1 MVPSPQAPTTNE
13 RMSVLL
19 LNPCGGKSWGG
30 VEKWMLQ
37 VATHLLAR
45 GHEVAAC
52 ARPGSRWG
60 EECQANALA
69 TLPLPLRADF
79 HPADIRIVRSA
90 YHRRRVGVVLA
101 KGRRC
106 IRLAWASRLLFRPR
120 PAIVGVIGGM
130 VLKRSLRARLTY
142 RHMADAYITPSEHS
156 RHALLD
162 YGYFAPERL
171 HVIPNGIEPA
181 SEDPEA
187 RDRVRREFALGDAP
201 TLVVVSRLHPD
212 KGHSLLLD
220 VLADL
225 RAEFPALRLLVVG
238 EGGERSALERKAQA
252 LGLGDAVVFTG
263 FRTDVLD
270 LLRASDIFV
279 LPSFHEGIPY
289 AALEAM
295 SVALPVVATAVGG
308 LNELVAH
315 GATGLLVPPGEPEP
329 LKEALA
335 RVLRD
340 LDLGREM
347 GRAGLA
353 RVRENYTLDRML
365 ERTEALL
372 LGLHASRSPDVAQ
385 AR

>member
-1 MVPSPQAPTTNE
+1 
-13 RMSVLL
+13 
-19 LNPCGGKSWGG
+19 
-30 VEKWMLQ
+30 
-37 VATHLLAR
+37 
-45 GHEVAAC
+45 
-52 ARPGSRWG
+52 
-60 EECQANALA
+60 
-69 TLPLPLRADF
+69 
-79 HPADIRIVRSA
+79 
-90 YHRRRVGVVLA
+90 
-101 KGRRC
+101 
-106 IRLAWASRLLFRPR
+106 
-120 PAIVGVIGGM
+120 
-130 VLKRSLRARLTY
+130 
-142 RHMADAYITPSEHS
+142 
-156 RHALLD
+156 
-162 YGYFAPERL
+162 
-171 HVIPNGIEPA
+171 
-181 SEDPEA
+181 
-187 RDRVRREFALGDAP
+187 
-201 TLVVVSRLHPD
+201 
-212 KGHSLLLD
+212 LLLD